1 MVDVCRRGTPT
12 YCRKDQDGRTH
23 IVVGGKH
30 QIGNVGSRSAVV
42 SVPHD
47 RGLGIRK
54 LHIPN
59 ARSGIKKSNHY
70 AMSMGATLGKFSNAA
85 AAEVL

>member
-1 MVDVCRRGTPT
+1 MPPRADIAI
-12 YCRKDQDGRTH
+12 TH
-23 IVVGGKH
+23 VRPEADLVLEDNARLA
-30 QIGNVGSRSAVV
+30 QVLPSAT
-42 SVPHD
+42 
-47 RGLGIRK
+47 GIRK

-70 AMSMGATLGKFSNAA
+70 AMSMGATLGRFSNAA